1 MKFYDIYP
9 FLKKRKNKV
18 IYPFFDINHFNL
30 NKVTKQSYFLFNSRH
45 EKNKRIEE
53 VIDIFKKNKNINLV
67 ITNSGSLT
75 NILIKKN
82 QKFKNIKFKNN
93 LTFKGYLSILKNS
106 KCVIMIPKNEDFG
119 MSAIEALACN
129 KPVISVKEG
138 GLKEIFPNDYKL
150 HINKNDITKSL
161 NNIVINFENYNLK
174 GKYFKN
180 ISKKFEITFFIK
192 ELTNAIKF

>member
-1 MKFYDIYP
+1 
-9 FLKKRKNKV
+9 
-18 IYPFFDINHFNL
+18 
-30 NKVTKQSYFLFNSRH
+30 
-45 EKNKRIEE
+45 
-53 VIDIFKKNKNINLV
+53 
-67 ITNSGSLT
+67 
-75 NILIKKN
+75 
-82 QKFKNIKFKNN
+82 
-93 LTFKGYLSILKNS
+93 
-106 KCVIMIPKNEDFG
+106 MIPKNEDFG

-180 ISKKFEITFFIK
+180 ISKKFEITFLSK
-192 ELTNAIKF
+192 G